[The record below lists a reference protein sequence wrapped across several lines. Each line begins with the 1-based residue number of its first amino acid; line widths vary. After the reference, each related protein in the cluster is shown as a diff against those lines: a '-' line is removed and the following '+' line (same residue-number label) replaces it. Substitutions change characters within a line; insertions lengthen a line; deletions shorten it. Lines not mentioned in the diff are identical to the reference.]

1 MFRGP
6 GQFDIDFSIF
16 KNFPIKEKKKVEF
29 RAEIFNIMNHPNF
42 GNPSTSMDSA
52 SFGQISGTTV
62 NGRIIQFALKLAF

>member
-6 GQFDIDFSIF
+6 GQADLDFSIF
-16 KNFPIKEKKKVEF
+16 KGFPIRERKQVEF
-29 RAEIFNIMNHPNF
+29 RTEIFNIMNHPNF
-42 GNPSTSMDSA
+42 GKPSTSMDSA